1 MTKRRLLTTI
11 GYIYKYISKAALS
24 LGASETASSGCHRNK
39 IIMPPRRCTASTLHL
54 GSQVGDLEFIRCLS
68 CDEEYDLDQAGT
80 CRECYQEANEAEEEL
95 RREIE
100 ELKAKVSFLTLP
112 SPILYPSAADIILVP
127 TDDSAASPIPVH
139 KTVLV
144 SRSPVFQAM
153 LENDMTE
160 RRSGIIKISDV
171 SYDTLRAFVNY
182 LYTAEASLDNQL
194 ACNLLVLG
202 EKYQVKHLKT
212 YCEKY
217 LIAKM
222 NWDKAIA
229 NYAFAYQYNCKQ
241 LRSASL
247 AVILDNMD
255 YLTQNEYYAELV
267 DSNPRLVVEIYET
280 YLVKQFN
287 TAGTF

>member
-1 MTKRRLLTTI
+1 
-11 GYIYKYISKAALS
+11 
-24 LGASETASSGCHRNK
+24 
-39 IIMPPRRCTASTLHL
+39 MPPRRCTASAAVQM
-54 GSQVGDLEFIRCLS
+54 GSESDELEEFIMRCLS
-68 CDEEYDLDQAGT
+68 CSEEYDADDSGT
-80 CRECYQEANEAEEEL
+80 CKECYQEANEAEEEL

-100 ELKAKVSFLTLP
+100 ELKSKVSFLTLP
-112 SPILYPSAADIILVP
+112 SPTLNPSAADVILLP
-127 TDDSAASPIPVH
+127 ADDSSAAPIPAH
-139 KTVLV
+139 NNVLV
-144 SRSPVFQAM
+144 SRSPVFKAM

-160 RRSGIIKISDV
+160 RRSGTIKISDV

-182 LYTAEASLDNQL
+182 LYTAEACLDNQM
-194 ACNLLVLG
+194 ACNLLALG

-241 LRSASL
+241 LLSAAL

-255 YLTQNEYYAELV
+255 CLTQNEYYAELV
-267 DSNPRLVVEIYET
+267 DNHPRLVVEIYET
-280 YLVKQFN
+280 YLVKQLN
-287 TAGTF
+287 TAGAFRLQEQS

>member
-1 MTKRRLLTTI
+1 MVRNRR
-11 GYIYKYISKAALS
+11 
-24 LGASETASSGCHRNK
+24 R
-39 IIMPPRRCTASTLHL
+39 MPPRRCTASM
-54 GSQVGDLEFIRCLS
+54 GSSNGSESDASDLVMRCLS
-68 CDEEYDLDQAGT
+68 CEEEYDMDDSGT

-100 ELKAKVSFLTLP
+100 ELKSK
-112 SPILYPSAADIILVP
+112 
-127 TDDSAASPIPVH
+127 
-139 KTVLV
+139 V
-144 SRSPVFQAM
+144 SRSPVFKAM
-153 LENDMTE
+153 LENDMAE
-160 RRSGIIKISDV
+160 RRSGTIKISDI
-171 SYDTLRAFVNY
+171 SYDTLSAFVNY
-182 LYTAEASLDNQL
+182 LYTAEASLDNEL

-222 NWDKAIA
+222 NWNKAIS

-255 YLTQNEYYAELV
+255 LLTQNECYAELV
-267 DSNPRLVVEIYET
+267 DTNPRLVVEIYET
-280 YLVKQFN
+280 YIGKQLN
-287 TAGTF
+287 TAGAF